1 MNSKSKAS
9 RRGLRRFVRGQAM
22 VEMAVALPV
31 LAVLLLAA
39 SDFARLYY
47 ANIEVANAARAGAQY
62 GSQSV
67 ITAADTAG
75 MEAAA
80 KADGSNLSNLTA
92 TASQCTCLSS
102 TTVAACPASYCA
114 DSPTGTFVEVDTT
127 ATFHTQINY
136 PGIPSQVTLDGKA
149 VMMVAQ

>member
-1 MNSKSKAS
+1 MNNHAKAS
-9 RRGLRRFVRGQAM
+9 ARGLRRFVHGQAM
-22 VEMAVALPV
+22 VEMAIALPV

-67 ITAADTAG
+67 TTAADTAG

-80 KADGSNLSNLTA
+80 KADGSNLSNLSA
-92 TASQCTCLSS
+92 TASQCTCESS
-102 TTVAACPASYCA
+102 TNVAACPTSYCTN
-114 DSPTGTFVEVDTT
+114 SPTATFVEVDTT
-127 ATFHTQINY
+127 TTFHTEIDY
-136 PGIPSQVTLDGKA
+136 PGIPSQVTLTGKA